1 MRPSHATTFV
11 IIFIFK
17 IFSQQQF
24 SLEFHH
30 FLVLSTLQL
39 KIGTYTTRLQ
49 HRKHNQRRWNP
60 AAKQDSDIVNS
71 VAESLSNVAEKS
83 LHASNK
89 ESPVKLSM
97 VQRTAEPVAPSSP
110 KAALYLAVT

>member
-39 KIGTYTTRLQ
+39 KRNIHYTVTASQ
-49 HRKHNQRRWNP
+49 TQSNP

-97 VQRTAEPVAPSSP
+97 VQR
-110 KAALYLAVT
+110 AA